1 MAAPSIDDEN
11 AMRSNERDSRALS
24 RQIVTIIALMVTV
37 VVNALAS
44 TLPIGGVTTGEVSAK
59 YPNAF
64 APAGYAFS
72 IWSAIYV
79 GLFAYVIYQA
89 LPNHRHHRRLA
100 AIAPAFWVSCL
111 ANAAWIF
118 FWHYELLSASLGA
131 MFVLLT
137 SLAVIYRSLRRSAA
151 DAGSL
156 ELWCV
161 HAPFSLYFGWITVA
175 TLANITAWAVQQGL
189 SAAIDAPHAW
199 AVSAIGVGASIGS
212 LVGWAKRD
220 PVYLA
225 VFIWAFVA
233 MVVRHGMPHPVAT
246 AALGG
251 AVVIAV
257 VLGRALYLNGTHQ
270 PLRPLHA

>member
-1 MAAPSIDDEN
+1 MAAHSIDDEISARWN
-11 AMRSNERDSRALS
+11 DRDSRALT
-24 RQIVTIIALMVTV
+24 RQVVTIIALMVTV

-44 TLPIGGVTTGEVSAK
+44 TLPIAGVTTGEISNK
-59 YPNAF
+59 YPDAF

-89 LPNHRHHRRLA
+89 LPNHRHHGRLA
-100 AIAPAFWVSCL
+100 AIAPAFWLSCV
-111 ANAAWIF
+111 ANASWIF

-131 MFVLLT
+131 MFVLLA

-189 SAAIDAPHAW
+189 SVAVDAPNAW
-199 AVSAIGVGASIGS
+199 AVTAIGVGTLIGG

-225 VFIWAFVA
+225 VFIWAFIA
-233 MVVRHGMPHPVAT
+233 MVVRHGMPHPVST
-246 AALGG
+246 AALGA

-257 VLGRALYLNGTHQ
+257 VLGRALYLNGAHQ
-270 PLRPLHA
+270 PLRPVHA